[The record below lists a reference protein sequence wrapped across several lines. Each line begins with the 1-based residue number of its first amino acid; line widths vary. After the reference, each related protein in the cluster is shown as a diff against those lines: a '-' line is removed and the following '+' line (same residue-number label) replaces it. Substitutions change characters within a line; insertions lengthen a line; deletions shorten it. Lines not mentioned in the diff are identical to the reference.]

1 MFAQISQGHID
12 LADFLFLCAAI
23 VLGIEVVLIAAARAV
38 NARLLNVLTPLG
50 LFLVA
55 TAFFVS

>member
-1 MFAQISQGHID
+1 MFAQISEGHID

-23 VLGIEVVLIAAARAV
+23 VFAIEVVLIIAARAV
-38 NARLLNVLTPLG
+38 SAKLMTVLTPLG
-50 LFLVA
+50 LTLVA